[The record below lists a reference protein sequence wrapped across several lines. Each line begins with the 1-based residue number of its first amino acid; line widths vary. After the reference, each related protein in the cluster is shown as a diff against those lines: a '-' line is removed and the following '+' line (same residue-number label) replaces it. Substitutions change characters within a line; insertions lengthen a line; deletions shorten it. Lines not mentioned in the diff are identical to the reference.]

1 MKLKMKIG
9 LSGPALSLSPG
20 DPHETDDIEGQRL
33 IDARFADLAAEE
45 TLEQRIERLKA
56 ELAAAQAELPKPA
69 KPAKQSAQ
77 GA

>member
-45 TLEQRIERLKA
+45 TLEQRIERL
-56 ELAAAQAELPKPA
+56 AASLSFGYVRGQIGVTTR
-69 KPAKQSAQ
+69 S
-77 GA
+77 GASRT